1 MISPARTRYPLV
13 DSHIPIILTCFSGT
27 ANSIKTANCMRNE
40 RLQTRETSS
49 QTKETGP
56 ISQSCCSARRRSF
69 GAPRPRLKNQRK
81 TTETELKS
89 MYVHPWWERDGWK
102 SSNHER
108 KQPQEQYTKFR
119 SPREISYS
127 NTSNWNSLN
136 HFVGII
142 KSIFWLTCNGREWIS
157 N

>member
-119 SPREISYS
+119 SPGNYHIRIHQIETHLITSWGSS
-127 NTSNWNSLN
+127 NLFLAYLQRKRMNM
-136 HFVGII
+136 
-142 KSIFWLTCNGREWIS
+142 
-157 N
+157 

>member
-56 ISQSCCSARRRSF
+56 ISQSCCSARRR
-69 GAPRPRLKNQRK
+69 
-81 TTETELKS
+81 E
-89 MYVHPWWERDGWK
+89 HRDPGSK
-102 SSNHER
+102 INE
-108 KQPQEQYTKFR
+108 KQPKL
-119 SPREISYS
+119 S
-127 NTSNWNSLN
+127 
-136 HFVGII
+136 
-142 KSIFWLTCNGREWIS
+142 
-157 N
+157 